1 MGILNQIHFVC
12 YNLLLVIPFERLM
25 LICALPWLSALCCPV
40 LLLCFCFLS
49 WKPHFF
55 VCMYIFISP
64 SCLSLSAL
72 GFDCKKTTQNKNKNK
87 KQNNQYQTLGPINL
101 HHWMSLSSLM
111 TCSLLPPPSLACCD
125 WWLRCLAW
133 AVLCGRNS
141 SPKYGLLADR
151 YHFCEKCFN
160 EIQGESV
167 SLGDDPSQ
175 PQTWVIVSSLII
187 FNSQKL

>member
-1 MGILNQIHFVC
+1 M
-12 YNLLLVIPFERLM
+12 IPFERFNANL
-25 LICALPWLSALCCPV
+25 CFALAFCFVLSCLASV
-40 LLLCFCFLS
+40 FFCFLS
-49 WKPHFF
+49 CKPPFLC
-55 VCMYIFISP
+55 VCVFLFLLHACR
-64 SCLSLSAL
+64 CLHLAL
-72 GFDCKKTTQNKNKNK
+72 IAKKNPK
-87 KQNNQYQTLGPINL
+87 KPNQPNTNSGS
-101 HHWMSLSSLM
+101 HKSSSLNVPVVVDD
-111 TCSLLPPPSLACCD
+111 LLPPPSLACCD

-175 PQTWVIVSSLII
+175 PQT
-187 FNSQKL
+187 